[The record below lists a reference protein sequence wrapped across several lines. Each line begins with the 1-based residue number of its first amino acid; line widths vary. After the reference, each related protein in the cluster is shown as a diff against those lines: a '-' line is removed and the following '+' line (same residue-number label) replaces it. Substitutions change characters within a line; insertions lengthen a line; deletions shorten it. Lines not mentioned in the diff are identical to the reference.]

1 MHIDYSKDSLP
12 SKNLSKLDALFA
24 DFLLRSRSQNTRD
37 AYKRDLKH
45 FFNFLRAV
53 GGFRGLREV
62 SQRHIARYRDTM
74 SEVELLSNTT
84 VARRLSSVKRF
95 FDFLMEREICVKNP
109 VQGVSRPKIPLQ
121 VKTNDLSN
129 EEVREMMSHIKQHN
143 KNGSYNYSGVLHHTV
158 LTVMFH
164 VLLRKSEVLN
174 LNFEDY
180 TSDNVG
186 TYLHVTSKGGR
197 KEKVYISEHV
207 AGVIDRYLETF
218 SKRFEFSALDALFT
232 AGVNVGHIKRLNRN
246 SIDLMFKKYS
256 NLAGITHKVSPHSSR
271 ATGIGN
277 MYEHGASLEDQ
288 ATYARHSDPRM
299 TFQYNKRRKEKLGHI
314 SSIVTYELPE
324 DVSQD
329 DTDAVNITSLDI

>member
-1 MHIDYSKDSLP
+1 MTDI
-12 SKNLSKLDALFA
+12 
-24 DFLLRSRSQNTRD
+24 
-37 AYKRDLKH
+37 
-45 FFNFLRAV
+45 
-53 GGFRGLREV
+53 
-62 SQRHIARYRDTM
+62 
-74 SEVELLSNTT
+74 ELLSNTT

-129 EEVREMMSHIKQHN
+129 EEVRQMMAQIKQHN
-143 KNGSYNYSGVLHHTV
+143 KNGTYNYSGVLHHTI

-174 LNFEDY
+174 LNFGDY
-180 TSDNVG
+180 LKDNVG
-186 TYLHVTSKGGR
+186 PYLHVTSKGGR
-197 KEKVYISEHV
+197 KEKVYVSSHV
-207 AGVIDRYLETF
+207 ESTLERYLDIF
-218 SKRFEFSALDALFT
+218 GSRFEFSEHDPLFT
-232 AGVNVGHIKRLNRN
+232 AGINVGHIKRLNRN
-246 SIDLMFKKYS
+246 TIDMIFKKYS
-256 NLAGITHKVSPHSSR
+256 QMAGITHKVSPHSSR

-314 SSIVTYELPE
+314 SSIVTYES
-324 DVSQD
+324 D
-329 DTDAVNITSLDI
+329 LDH